1 MKYISEQTSNRIC
14 SHMNKDHI
22 DSVYK
27 YLKDYGAVENFKEAI
42 MEKITSKYM
51 VIKYDEKKKKIFFP
65 EEISEA
71 EVHKTLVSMTKGIQT
86 KKSN

>member
-22 DSVYK
+22 DSVHK
-27 YLKDYGAVENFKEAI
+27 YLKDYGAVGNFKEAI
-42 MEKITSKYM
+42 IEKITSKYM

-71 EVHKTLVSMTKGIQT
+71 EVHKTLVSMAKGIQT